1 MSTSTV
7 PSVTSVGSTVSLP
20 RPDGTW
26 RDVVLHPARE
36 WDTHPGG
43 FSTRIAFAAAH
54 VVADP
59 LQENGPG
66 QGAGIDWD
74 STLAFRQ
81 HLFDHGFG
89 VAEAMDT
96 AQRNMGLDWP
106 AVQELVSRSAEQ
118 ARAAGARI
126 ASGAGTDH
134 VAHCGDLEA
143 VTAAYLEQVAFV
155 EGTGSQVI
163 VMASR
168 HLAALATSA
177 EDYLQ
182 VYDRVLSQVG
192 SPVILHW
199 LGPMFDQQLLGYW
212 GSEDIPTA
220 TVTFLELVQRH
231 AARIDGVKVS
241 LLSAE
246 HEVSLRAALP
256 EGVRLYTGDDYNYP
270 ELIRGDGQRHSD
282 ALLGAFAAIAP
293 AAGAALSALDAGDL
307 QTYDA
312 QMAPTVPL
320 SRLVFA
326 PPTWFYKT
334 GIAFLSWLA
343 GHQSGF
349 TMVGGLQ
356 SARPV
361 THLAEVFAL
370 ANEARLLPDPELA
383 AHRLDLVLR
392 SAGVTR

>member
-1 MSTSTV
+1 MSRTGT
-7 PSVTSVGSTVSLP
+7 GTVSIP
-20 RPDGTW
+20 TADGT
-26 RDVVLHPARE
+26 RRTLELAPARD
-36 WDTHPGG
+36 WATHPGG
-43 FSTRIAFAAAH
+43 FTSRVAFAAAH

-59 LQENGPG
+59 LRENGPG
-66 QGAGIDWD
+66 QPAAIDWD
-74 STLAFRQ
+74 ATLAFRQ
-81 HLFDHGFG
+81 HLFDHGLG

-106 AVQELVSRSAEQ
+106 AIQELVSRSAEQ

-134 VAHCGDLEA
+134 LTECGDLAA
-143 VTAAYLEQVAFV
+143 VTEAYLEQVAFV

-168 HLAALATSA
+168 HLAALATTA
-177 EDYLQ
+177 EDYLG
-182 VYDRVLSQVG
+182 VYDAVLAQV
-192 SPVILHW
+192 SRPVILHW
-199 LGPMFDQQLLGYW
+199 LGPMFDPHLAGYW
-212 GSEDIPTA
+212 GSADVDTA
-220 TVTFLELVQRH
+220 TATFLELVTRH
-231 AARIDGVKVS
+231 ADRIDGVKVS

-246 HEVSLRAALP
+246 HEVGLRAALP
-256 EGVRLYTGDDYNYP
+256 QGVRLYTGDDYNYP
-270 ELIRGDGQRHSD
+270 ELIRGDGTHHSD

-293 AAGAALSALDAGDL
+293 AASAALAALDAGDHA
-307 QTYDA
+307 TYEA
-312 QMAPTVPL
+312 EMAPTLPL

-334 GIAFLSWLA
+334 GIAFLSWLS

-361 THLAEVFAL
+361 THLAQVFAL
-370 ANEARLLPDPELA
+370 ANEARLFPDPELA
-383 AHRLDLVLR
+383 AHRLELWLQAQG
-392 SAGVTR
+392 AGA